1 MHSIWELGPPFIYGA
16 FLIWRSARLIKAFIA
31 SQAQSPRLGPIF
43 SSSGQ
48 IRSVYFVGVGWVLLI
63 AYIVRY
69 GQS

>member
-1 MHSIWELGPPFIYGA
+1 MHGIWEWGPLSIYGA
-16 FLIWRSARLIKAFIA
+16 FLIWRSARLIKAVIA
-31 SQAQSPRLGPIF
+31 SQAQSPRLGSIF

>member
-1 MHSIWELGPPFIYGA
+1 MHGIWEWALLLIYGA

-31 SQAQSPRLGPIF
+31 SQARSPRLGSIF
-43 SSSGQ
+43 FSSGQ

-69 GQS
+69 G